1 MEVKLK
7 LSEILSLNQS
17 LKSIIDDVN
26 LQVDS
31 LFKFKLLGIMK
42 VIEPHISNLEIVRN
56 ELINKYG
63 EKTDDGH
70 VQISKENIEVFD
82 KFSSEI
88 KKIIESIVSVNF
100 EPLSTD
106 DVFNKG
112 VPAEYLVGL
121 YPVIKEK

>member
-1 MEVKLK
+1 MEIKLK
-7 LSEILSLNQS
+7 LSEVLSLNQS
-17 LKSIIDDVN
+17 LKSIIDNVN

-42 VIEPHISNLEIVRN
+42 AIEPHVYNLEIVRN
-56 ELINKYG
+56 EIINKYG

-70 VQISKENIEVFD
+70 VQISKENNEAFD

-88 KKIIESIVSVNF
+88 KNIIESIVSVNF

-121 YPVIKEK
+121 YPVINGK